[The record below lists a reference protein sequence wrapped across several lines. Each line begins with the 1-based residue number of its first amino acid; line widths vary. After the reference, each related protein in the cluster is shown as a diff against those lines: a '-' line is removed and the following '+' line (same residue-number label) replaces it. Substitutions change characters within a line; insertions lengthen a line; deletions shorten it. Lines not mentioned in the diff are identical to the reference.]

1 MTPENKKRIKEIMDA
16 HLKSKG
22 WPNVKDPDRLVM
34 DEAENMFRLLLK
46 AELVKYADWE
56 PYYMAAIQQYE
67 RAQLRKAGYDV

>member
-1 MTPENKKRIKEIMDA
+1 MTPEKKAKIKKIMDD

-22 WPNVKDPDRLVM
+22 WPNVKDPDHLVM

-46 AELVKYADWE
+46 AELVKYTDWDA
-56 PYYMAAIQQYE
+56 YYMAAIQQYE